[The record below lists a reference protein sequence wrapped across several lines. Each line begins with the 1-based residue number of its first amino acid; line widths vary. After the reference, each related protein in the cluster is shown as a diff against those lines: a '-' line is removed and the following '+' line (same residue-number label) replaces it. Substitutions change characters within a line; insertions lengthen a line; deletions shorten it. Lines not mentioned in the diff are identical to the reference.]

1 MDNDARFQASLN
13 RNFERLRRRLVM
25 TNVHLRR
32 RGYPVRRRRRWVRRR
47 PRVVRRR
54 RFGFRR
60 RRRTPMLK
68 VVRRL
73 FNKPILVKFSFAA
86 EHAIGSDN
94 YSEKFV
100 ISLSDF
106 NADQIRQQL
115 YGYVELFDQF
125 RMVCQ
130 HATIHFKTTAEWTD
144 MNTNIP
150 EIYWA
155 YDHDMNNRSIDIFNL
170 MKMQNH
176 RHMLMPPLKKLK
188 LRLRPRWT
196 DNRLVVKQDG
206 KKMYLDTQSGIGRV
220 DNPWMDTE
228 ILSMNAGAAPIV
240 RCVNGYC
247 VGFKNCNKRAI
258 VVHTDMFVQFRGR
271 KNNQSYVTPAQ

>member
-1 MDNDARFQASLN
+1 MSDEWFKSALKKNT
-13 RNFERLRRRLVM
+13 ERLHKRFVNMRVRMRRKNYPVFRRRF
-25 TNVHLRR
+25 
-32 RGYPVRRRRRWVRRR
+32 VRRRRRFIK
-47 PRVVRRR
+47 RR

-60 RRRTPMLK
+60 RRTPMLK
-68 VVRRL
+68 TVRRL

-86 EHAIGSDN
+86 EHAIASDN

-100 ISLSDF
+100 ISLADF

-130 HATIHFKTTAEWTD
+130 HATIHFKTSAEWTD
-144 MNTNIP
+144 LNTNIP
-150 EIYWA
+150 ELYWA

-206 KKMYLDTQSGIGRV
+206 KKVYLDTQSGISRV

-271 KNNQSYVTPAQ
+271 KNNQSYIAPPSQ